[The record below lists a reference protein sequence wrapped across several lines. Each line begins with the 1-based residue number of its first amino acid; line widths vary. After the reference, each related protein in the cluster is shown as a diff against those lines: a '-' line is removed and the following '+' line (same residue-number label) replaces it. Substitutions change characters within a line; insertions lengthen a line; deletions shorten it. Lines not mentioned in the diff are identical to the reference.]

1 MPSSVDNTLP
11 TKQSTLQKILTSAV
25 NELGMEAVLVAIIT
39 HEGGPLHPQV
49 SRGFSSREIRAILRT
64 LSPDEWGKTGA
75 KGQSPASDPS
85 KVLKLRMI
93 TPGSKVL
100 LGIPLKHGGRM
111 YGTLVLGRK
120 ESSTISKRDK
130 SAIERARNFMTEELM
145 KAGLFSSSLI
155 LGRPFVAQEPMAPDG
170 DNPQAQQPRSYS
182 NPAIQERVT
191 ALLGDMSDTLPF
203 ERAWVTIYDPIA
215 ATLEVLGGVGNA
227 KRDLVPGQ
235 RLLLDESASGW
246 TVRHRKHRSDHNL
259 ASTQGRF
266 QDYKQLYKDRFSS
279 TVVVPF
285 FVRGRVAGTVTFA
298 SKTPSQYESN
308 GFQIKQTEPV
318 TTKLVELFE
327 DPSAQLSILSEQ
339 EPKGGKPVDRNR
351 PEVSEPAIRREE
363 RRVAL
368 DEVSSFLATEIR
380 EPMGFIRA
388 QLEEITV
395 EANLD
400 FDSQTRIETAMRDL
414 IRIESILHEILDFA
428 KPLELDRRL
437 CRVPNL
443 LDHAL
448 SLISTDLR
456 VNRIEVK
463 KEYPSR
469 LAQVRWDE
477 AKMRHAFLSIF
488 KNSLEAMSPGGHL
501 RVSVVSLKEP
511 RNHIGITIE
520 NDGIPIPPEHVD
532 KVFEPYFTT
541 KRSGTG
547 LGLAMVKKIVE
558 EHQGQINI
566 ASGPDQGTTVTLQ
579 MPALRPR
586 VPYNRG
592 RRRGTRRTPTR
603 RNA

>member
-1 MPSSVDNTLP
+1 MPSSVETSLP
-11 TKQSTLQKILTSAV
+11 TKQSTLQKILTTAV
-25 NELGMEAVLVAIIT
+25 NELGMDAILVAIIT
-39 HEGGPLHPQV
+39 HEGGPFLPQV

-64 LSPDEWGKTGA
+64 LTPDDWSKSGSKGKSA
-75 KGQSPASDPS
+75 DAELNKAFR
-85 KVLKLRMI
+85 LRMI

-100 LGIPLKHGGRM
+100 LGIPLKQGNRI

-120 ESSTISKRDK
+120 ESSTVSKRDK
-130 SAIERARNFMTEELM
+130 SVIERARTFMTEELM

-155 LGRPFVAQEPMAPDG
+155 LGRPSVAQEPQPADS
-170 DNPQAQQPRSYS
+170 DSPQAHQPRSYS
-182 NPAIQERVT
+182 NPVIQERVMT
-191 ALLGDMSDTLPF
+191 LLSGMNDELPF

-215 ATLEVLGGVGNA
+215 ASLEVLGGVGNA
-227 KRDLVPGQ
+227 KRDLIPGQ

-246 TVRHRKHRSDHNL
+246 TVRHRKPRTDHNL

-285 FVRGRVAGTVTFA
+285 FVRGRVAGTITFA
-298 SKTPSQYESN
+298 SKTPSQYEAN
-308 GFQIKQTEPV
+308 EFHIRQVEPI

-327 DPSAQLSILSEQ
+327 DPTAQLSILSEQ
-339 EPKGGKPVDRNR
+339 ESSSGKAIDKNR
-351 PEVSEPAIRREE
+351 SEISEPAIRREE

-368 DEVSSFLATEIR
+368 HEVSSFLATEIR

-395 EANLD
+395 EATLD

-414 IRIESILHEILDFA
+414 IRMESILHEILDFA
-428 KPLELDRRL
+428 KPLQLDRRL
-437 CRVPNL
+437 CRVPEL

-456 VNRIEVK
+456 VNRIEVQ

-469 LAQVRWDE
+469 LAQVRWDD

-488 KNSLEAMSPGGHL
+488 KNSLEAMSPGGQLHL
-501 RVSVVSLKEP
+501 TVTSLKEP

-558 EHQGQINI
+558 EHQGQIHI
-566 ASGPDQGTTVTLQ
+566 SSGPEQGTTVTLQ

-592 RRRGTRRTPTR
+592 RRHGTRRAPTKR
-603 RNA
+603 ST

>member
-1 MPSSVDNTLP
+1 MPSSVDTSLP
-11 TKQSTLQKILTSAV
+11 AKQSTLQKILTSAV
-25 NELGMEAVLVAIIT
+25 NELGMDAILVAIIT
-39 HEGGPLHPQV
+39 HEGGPFLPQV

-64 LSPDEWGKTGA
+64 LTPEDWGKSGS
-75 KGQSPASDPS
+75 KGKAADSELNKAFR
-85 KVLKLRMI
+85 LRMI

-100 LGIPLKHGGRM
+100 LGIPLKQGGRI

-120 ESSTISKRDK
+120 ESSMVSKRDK
-130 SAIERARNFMTEELM
+130 SVIERARTFMTEELM

-155 LGRPFVAQEPMAPDG
+155 LGRPSVAQEPMSADTDSPDAHQ
-170 DNPQAQQPRSYS
+170 PQSYS
-182 NPAIQERVT
+182 SPLIQERIST
-191 ALLGDMSDTLPF
+191 LLSNLEDGLPF
-203 ERAWVTIYDPIA
+203 DRAWVTIYDPIA
-215 ATLEVLGGVGNA
+215 ASLEVLGGVGNA
-227 KRDLVPGQ
+227 KRDLIPGQ

-246 TVRHRKHRSDHNL
+246 TVRHRKPRVDHNL

-266 QDYKQLYKDRFSS
+266 QDYKQLYKDRFAS

-285 FVRGRVAGTVTFA
+285 FVRGRVAGTITLS
-298 SKTPSQYESN
+298 SKTPSQYEAD
-308 GFQIKQTEPV
+308 GFHLGQVEPI

-327 DPSAQLSILSEQ
+327 DPTAQLSIMSEQ
-339 EPKGGKPVDRNR
+339 KITGGKTVDKGKS
-351 PEVSEPAIRREE
+351 EISEPAIRREE

-368 DEVSSFLATEIR
+368 DEVSSFLAAEIR

-395 EANLD
+395 EATLD

-414 IRIESILHEILDFA
+414 IRMESILHEILDFA
-428 KPLELDRRL
+428 KPLQLDRRL
-437 CRVPNL
+437 CRVPEL

-456 VNRIEVK
+456 VNRIEVQ

-469 LAQVRWDE
+469 LAQVRWDD

-488 KNSLEAMSPGGHL
+488 KNSLEAMSPGGNL
-501 RVSVVSLKEP
+501 RLTVVSLKEP

-558 EHQGQINI
+558 EHQGQIQI
-566 ASGPDQGTTVTLQ
+566 SSGPDQGTTVTLQ

-592 RRRGTRRTPTR
+592 RRHSTRRTPTKR
-603 RNA
+603 AT

>member
-1 MPSSVDNTLP
+1 MPSSVESPLQA
-11 TKQSTLQKILTSAV
+11 KQSTLQKILTSAV
-25 NELGMEAVLVAIIT
+25 NELGMDAILVAIIT
-39 HEGGPLHPQV
+39 HEGGPFLPQV

-64 LSPDEWGKTGA
+64 LSPDEWGKAGP
-75 KGQSPASDPS
+75 KGQPS
-85 KVLKLRMI
+85 EAELNKALRLRMI

-100 LGIPLKHGGRM
+100 LGIPLKHGGRI

-120 ESSTISKRDK
+120 ESSTVSKRDK
-130 SAIERARNFMTEELM
+130 SVIERARTFMTEELM

-155 LGRPFVAQEPMAPDG
+155 LGRPLVAQEPIPADG
-170 DNPQAQQPRSYS
+170 DGLRGHQPRSYS
-182 NPAIQERVT
+182 NPSIQERVT
-191 ALLGDMSDTLPF
+191 ALLGDIGDALPF

-215 ATLEVLGGVGNA
+215 ATLEVLGGIGNT

-246 TVRHRKHRSDHNL
+246 TVRHRKPRTDHNL

-266 QDYKQLYKDRFSS
+266 QDYKQLYKDRFAS

-298 SKTPSQYESN
+298 SKTASQYDSD
-308 GFQIKQTEPV
+308 GFQFGQLEPV

-327 DPSAQLSILSEQ
+327 DPTAKLSILSEQ
-339 EPKGGKPVDRNR
+339 ESANGKSIDRNR
-351 PEVSEPAIRREE
+351 SEISEPAIRREE

-368 DEVSSFLATEIR
+368 GEVSSFLATEIR

-395 EANLD
+395 EATLD

-414 IRIESILHEILDFA
+414 IRVESILHEILDFA
-428 KPLELDRRL
+428 KPLQLDRRL
-437 CRVPNL
+437 CRVPEL

-448 SLISTDLR
+448 SLISTDVR
-456 VNRIEVK
+456 VNRIEVQ

-469 LAQVRWDE
+469 LAQVRWDDT
-477 AKMRHAFLSIF
+477 KMRHAFLSIF
-488 KNSLEAMSPGGHL
+488 KNSLEAMSPGGQL
-501 RVSVVSLKEP
+501 RVTVTSLKDP

-547 LGLAMVKKIVE
+547 LGLAMVKKIVD
-558 EHQGQINI
+558 EHQGQIQI
-566 ASGPDQGTTVTLQ
+566 SSGPEQGTTVTLQ

-592 RRRGTRRTPTR
+592 RRHGTRRTPTKR
-603 RNA
+603 AT

>member
-1 MPSSVDNTLP
+1 MSRTEETTLP

-25 NELGMEAVLVAIIT
+25 NELGMEAILVAIIT
-39 HEGGPLHPQV
+39 SDGGPFLPQV
-49 SRGFSSREIRAILRT
+49 SRGFTSREIRAILRT
-64 LSPDEWGKTGA
+64 LSPHDWGKPGS
-75 KGQSPASDPS
+75 KGPASDS
-85 KVLKLRMI
+85 DLNKVLRLRMV

-100 LGIPLKHGGRM
+100 VSVPLKHGGRI
-111 YGTLVLGRK
+111 YGTLILGRK
-120 ESSTISKRDK
+120 ESSTLSKRDK
-130 SAIERARNFMTEELM
+130 STVERTRNFMTEELM

-155 LGRPFVAQEPMAPDG
+155 LGRPLVAQEPMTSDG
-170 DNPQAQQPRSYS
+170 DGTHPSQPRSYS
-182 NPAIQERVT
+182 NPVIQERVT
-191 ALLGDMSDTLPF
+191 TLLNDMGETLPF

-215 ATLEVLGGVGNA
+215 ATLEVLGGIGSA

-246 TVRHRKHRSDHNL
+246 TVRHRKPRADHNL

-266 QDYKQLYKDRFSS
+266 QDYKQLYKDRFAS

-298 SKTPSQYESN
+298 SKSPSQYESN
-308 GFQIKQTEPV
+308 GFQIGQIEPI

-339 EPKGGKPVDRNR
+339 KPVSGKPVDRHR
-351 PEVSEPAIRREE
+351 VEVSEPAIRREE

-388 QLEEITV
+388 QLEEITT
-395 EANLD
+395 EATLD
-400 FDSQTRIETAMRDL
+400 FDSQTRVETAMRDL
-414 IRIESILHEILDFA
+414 IRMESILHEILDFA
-428 KPLELDRRL
+428 KPLQLDRRP

-448 SLISTDLR
+448 SLISTDIR

-488 KNSLEAMSPGGHL
+488 KNSLEAMSPGGQL
-501 RVSVVSLKEP
+501 RVSVTSLKEP

-558 EHQGQINI
+558 EHQGQIHI
-566 ASGPDQGTTVTLQ
+566 TSGPEQGTTVSLQ

-586 VPYNRG
+586 VPYNRT
-592 RRRGTRRTPTR
+592 RRRGTRRPSTR
-603 RNA
+603 RSA